1 MLYMVRLKRQLPNI
15 LTVLRLV
22 LAVLC
27 TYYAYH
33 KDIQSLT
40 ISLVIF
46 CIASATDYFDGY
58 LARKWKIV
66 SSFGKLMDPIADK
79 VLILGVLFAFVI
91 QGIVPLVLASL
102 ICFREVLLT
111 VIRLIISKKTVLASR
126 YSGKVKTFSQVIVL
140 IIIYITLIYKKPLVD
155 YIDTDYISYITLALV
170 VWVAIIS
177 IYSAIDFLYHNR
189 KIMRKELGLNL

>member
-1 MLYMVRLKRQLPNI
+1 MQEIKKQVPNA

-22 LAVLC
+22 LAILC
-27 TYYAYH
+27 TYFAYH
-33 KDIQSLT
+33 INIKSLT
-40 ISLVIF
+40 ISFAIF

-79 VLILGVLFAFVI
+79 VLILGVLFAFAI
-91 QGIVPLVLASL
+91 QGIIPLILAGL

-111 VIRLIISKKTVLASR
+111 VIRLILSKKTVLAAR
-126 YSGKVKTFSQVIVL
+126 YSGKVKTFSQVFVL
-140 IIIYITLIYKKPLVD
+140 GFIYLTLIYKNPLNL
-155 YIDTDYISYITLALV
+155 YIDNSIISGVIIGLV
-170 VWVAIIS
+170 GWVAIIS

-189 KIMRKELGLNL
+189 KIMRREFGI

>member
-1 MLYMVRLKRQLPNI
+1 MQDIKRQLPNT
-15 LTVLRLV
+15 LTVLRLF

-27 TYYAYH
+27 TYFAYQINI
-33 KDIQSLT
+33 KSLT
-40 ISLVIF
+40 ISFILF

-79 VLILGVLFAFVI
+79 VLILGVLFAFAI
-91 QGIVPLVLASL
+91 QGIIPLILAGL
-102 ICFREVLLT
+102 ICFREVFLT
-111 VIRLIISKKTVLASR
+111 VIRLLISKKTVLAAR

-140 IIIYITLIYKKPLVD
+140 GFIYLTLIYRNPLNL
-155 YIDTDYISYITLALV
+155 YIDKSVISGIIIASV

-177 IYSAIDFLYHNR
+177 IYSAVDFLYHNR
-189 KIMRKELGLNL
+189 KIMRREFGF